1 MPINLMAH
9 ATSLAPLGRPVA
21 AFVPLQLSGLGE
33 LIVATLAF
41 SILGIL
47 LFALAFWVIVKVS
60 PFSVRKELEDDQNVA
75 LGIVIGAVIIGIAL
89 IVAAAV
95 HG

>member
-1 MPINLMAH
+1 MPINLLAH
-9 ATSLAPLGRPVA
+9 APSLALGRPA
-21 AFVPLQLSGLGE
+21 ALVPLQLSGLGE

-47 LFALAFWVIVKVS
+47 LFALAFWIIVKVA

-89 IVAAAV
+89 IVSAAV

>member
-1 MPINLMAH
+1 MPINWLAN
-9 ATSLAPLGRPVA
+9 ATLFAPLGRLTA
-21 AFVPLQLSGLGE
+21 MFVPLQLSGLAE

-47 LFALAFWVIVKVS
+47 LFALAFWVIVKVA
-60 PFSVRKELEDDQNVA
+60 PFSVRKELEDDQNIA
-75 LGIVIGAVIIGIAL
+75 LGIVIASVIIGIAL
-89 IVAAAV
+89 IVSAAV

>member
-1 MPINLMAH
+1 MPINL
-9 ATSLAPLGRPVA
+9 LAQAPTVTPR
-21 AFVPLQLSGLGE
+21 GLGE
-33 LIVATLAF
+33 LVVTTLAF

-47 LFALAFWVIVKVS
+47 LFALAFWIIVKVA

-89 IVAAAV
+89 IVSAAV

>member
-1 MPINLMAH
+1 MPIHLMSNAPW
-9 ATSLAPLGRPVA
+9 LAPLGPRVA
-21 AFVPLQLSGLGE
+21 FFVPLQLSGLGE
-33 LIVATLAF
+33 LIIATLAF
-41 SILGIL
+41 SIIGIL
-47 LFALAFWVIVKVS
+47 LFALAFWIIVKVS

-89 IVAAAV
+89 IVSAAV